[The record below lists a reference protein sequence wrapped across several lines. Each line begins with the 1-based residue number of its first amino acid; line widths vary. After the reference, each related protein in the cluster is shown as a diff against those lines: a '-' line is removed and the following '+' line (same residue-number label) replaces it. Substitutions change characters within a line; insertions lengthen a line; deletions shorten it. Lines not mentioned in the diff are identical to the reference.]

1 MQSPAGKASGPL
13 YSNKWMSSESSGYI
27 PFSLKRSETY
37 LGPSVLPG
45 SRTSFL
51 LDGLFEDPP
60 EVGPLE
66 LPDGELLFEE
76 PEPPGP
82 L

>member
-13 YSNKWMSSESSGYI
+13 YSNKWMSSESSGDI
-27 PFSLKRSETY
+27 HFSLKRSETY

-45 SRTSFL
+45 SRPSFL
-51 LDGLFEDPP
+51 
-60 EVGPLE
+60 LE